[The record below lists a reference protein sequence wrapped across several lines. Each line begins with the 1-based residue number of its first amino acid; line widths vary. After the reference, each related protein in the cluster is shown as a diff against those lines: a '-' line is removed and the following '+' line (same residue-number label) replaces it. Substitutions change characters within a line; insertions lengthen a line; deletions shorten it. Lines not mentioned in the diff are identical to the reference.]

1 MRPTASTPPHWPDP
15 WTFVQLKG
23 MDQNS
28 CRRPLSQLSNQ
39 SLFEVRPRFP
49 QPVSQCSCRG
59 HVLVVLTL
67 MVVCFCTVATGDRS
81 SPRTR
86 RPNPLEIDSAPA
98 AWKCRATKLQIVW
111 RMSTQGSVDPL
122 PRLAALWACP
132 LVLNHVHLA
141 VLLPCQTCQRPM

>member
-28 CRRPLSQLSNQ
+28 CRRPPSQLSNQ

-98 AWKCRATKLQIVW
+98 AWKCRATKLQICMADAISKGRVF
-111 RMSTQGSVDPL
+111 Q
-122 PRLAALWACP
+122 
-132 LVLNHVHLA
+132 
-141 VLLPCQTCQRPM
+141 LLPLRGFDVLVAQMLAME